1 MSTEPFP
8 TRGARPAAAASPGPS
23 PTVRQTLAYVAFGA
37 VYYLLAAYAASLPF
51 HARLPMFIWPA
62 HGVALAALLVSPGR
76 RWPGYLAL
84 VFAATVAV
92 GLDRSDGWT
101 LILANGALNVGQP
114 LFVAAGLQRLA
125 GPRVRI
131 DTVKGVS
138 SFLVGMLP
146 LVAVMSIVGAYH
158 AFSDL
163 QATFRTQW
171 SVTFISTMLGMLLTA
186 PLILAWNRT
195 RAAEMMAVARER
207 WPELLALYVGLIV
220 SANYVFGSRTQ
231 GIGFIPPLAYLC
243 APFLIWAALSFGL
256 RAATLGLA
264 IFGLIV
270 YWHTGQGFGPLSIDG
285 VADLRSLLHLQ
296 GYLATLVVTTLFAA
310 ALLVERQEAA
320 RETEAWRNR
329 HEAVIRASGN
339 LLYEFDPTQGDVLW
353 DGDTVG
359 VLGTRRESIATIQ
372 KWLERVHPD
381 DRMRLKGLRKL
392 LISGDL
398 AHIALEY
405 RFRRDDGV
413 YTTVGVNAYRIE
425 SSVPGAPGR
434 VIGFVKD
441 VSEKVRAEEERQKLA
456 AQLRQAEK
464 MQAVGHLAGGIAHDF
479 NNILGAI
486 LGYGELAQMKA
497 EGEMRR
503 YLDTIMS
510 AGNRAK
516 ALVAQILSYSRA
528 EGAERMPVIVAPIAQ
543 EVCDLIRGS
552 SPPTIETRFESDA
565 NDAAVLGD
573 PTRLHQLLMNLCT
586 NAVQAMGEG
595 GLLEIKVA
603 SQQVPAARKVRT
615 GEMPAGEYVN
625 LTVRDSGHG
634 IAPEVIDRIFE
645 PFFTTKPAGRGTG
658 LGLALVHAVV
668 MEHKGF
674 LEVTS
679 ELGAGTTFEVWMPQV
694 VVEEGVPEATDTV
707 PRGQGQTILAVDDEV
722 EVLHALEEML
732 AQLGYEPVG
741 FSDSREALAAAR
753 ANPRRFDAV
762 VSDEVMSQL
771 TGTQLALELR
781 KLNPTLPI
789 VIASGYG
796 GAGFETRALS
806 AGVNRV
812 LKKPYRMSDIAEA
825 LAAFFAAP

>member
-1 MSTEPFP
+1 M
-8 TRGARPAAAASPGPS
+8 
-23 PTVRQTLAYVAFGA
+23 RQTLAYVAFGA

-339 LLYEFDPTQGDVLW
+339 LLYEFDPTQGGVLW
-353 DGDTVG
+353 DGDTVA

-372 KWLERVHPD
+372 KWLDRVHPD

-425 SSVPGAPGR
+425 SSVPGAPRR

-595 GLLEIKVA
+595 GVLEIKVA
-603 SQQVPAARKVRT
+603 SRAGARGAQGAHRRD
-615 GEMPAGEYVN
+615 AGGRIREPH
-625 LTVRDSGHG
+625 RARQRPRHRARG
-634 IAPEVIDRIFE
+634 DR
-645 PFFTTKPAGRGTG
+645 PHLRA
-658 LGLALVHAVV
+658 
-668 MEHKGF
+668 
-674 LEVTS
+674 
-679 ELGAGTTFEVWMPQV
+679 
-694 VVEEGVPEATDTV
+694 
-707 PRGQGQTILAVDDEV
+707 
-722 EVLHALEEML
+722 VLHH
-732 AQLGYEPVG
+732 Q
-741 FSDSREALAAAR
+741 AR
-753 ANPRRFDAV
+753 RARHR
-762 VSDEVMSQL
+762 
-771 TGTQLALELR
+771 TW
-781 KLNPTLPI
+781 
-789 VIASGYG
+789 ASPSC
-796 GAGFETRALS
+796 T
-806 AGVNRV
+806 
-812 LKKPYRMSDIAEA
+812 PW
-825 LAAFFAAP
+825 